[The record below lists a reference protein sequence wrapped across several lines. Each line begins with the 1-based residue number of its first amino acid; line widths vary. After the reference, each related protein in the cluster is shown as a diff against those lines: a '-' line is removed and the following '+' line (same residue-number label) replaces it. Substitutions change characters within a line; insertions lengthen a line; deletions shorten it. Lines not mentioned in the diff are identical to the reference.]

1 MSGTWNVRG
10 ITLGQGLP
18 KICVPLTSA
27 TLPELL
33 EEAAAGIAAGA
44 DLLEWRADCFST
56 GFAGQ
61 LQEIGKQLR
70 QRAGETPLLFTLR
83 TKREGG
89 NSPAQPQECLSIYS
103 QALDTGFFDLLDIEF
118 SLGEELCKQAVL
130 QAGQAGVVP
139 VVSSHDFAKTPS
151 REVMLE
157 KLLAMK
163 KLGAV
168 VPKLAV
174 MPNSPGDVLQLLGAT
189 ADFTRLQESAVITMA
204 MGALGGIS
212 RMAGEAFGSAVTF
225 GSVKNASAPGQMNAA
240 GLRIALELLHSPD
253 A

>member
-1 MSGTWNVRG
+1 MKDTIRVRK

-33 EEAAAGIAAGA
+33 EEVKQGISAGA
-44 DLLEWRADCFST
+44 DFLEWRADCFGSELASQIEQI
-56 GFAGQ
+56 GPHLRKAAGD
-61 LQEIGKQLR
+61 
-70 QRAGETPLLFTLR
+70 APLLFTLR

-89 NSPAQPQECLSIYS
+89 ASPATAEECLALYR
-103 QALDTGFFDLLDIEF
+103 QAADAKCFDLLDIEF
-118 SLGEELCKQAVL
+118 SLGEELCCQAVL
-130 QAGQAGVVP
+130 LAQQNYLVP
-139 VVSSHDFAKTPS
+139 VLSSHNFTETPS
-151 REVMLE
+151 QAEMLE

-163 KLGAV
+163 ALGAV

-174 MPNSPGDVLQLLGAT
+174 MPRTPEDVLHLLGAT
-189 ADFTRLQESAVITMA
+189 ADFARIDGGVAITMA

-225 GSVKNASAPGQMNAA
+225 GSVKNASAPGQMNAT
-240 GLRIALELLHSPD
+240 GLRDALELLHSPD